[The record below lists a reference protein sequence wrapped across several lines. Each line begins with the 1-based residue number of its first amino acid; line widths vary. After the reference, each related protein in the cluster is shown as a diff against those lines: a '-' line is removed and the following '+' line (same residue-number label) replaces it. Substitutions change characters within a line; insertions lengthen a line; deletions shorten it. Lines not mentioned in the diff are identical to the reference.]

1 MNRVDCIFKK
11 DIFKKYLNCNVPID
25 TIILFL
31 CLEHFHT
38 HRTAKMSIFGCA
50 TGHAVFKLQGEGKL
64 DRKDKVNSGIK
75 DTKMNK
81 SLKFATNVFNQNF
94 AIVKVKTIT

>member
-1 MNRVDCIFKK
+1 MHFQKGYFQKVFKLQCPNRFHYSIFSV
-11 DIFKKYLNCNVPID
+11 LN
-25 TIILFL
+25 TS
-31 CLEHFHT
+31 T
-38 HRTAKMSIFGCA
+38 RTLAIMSIFGCA

-81 SLKFATNVFNQNF
+81 SMKFATNVFYQNF
-94 AIVKVKTIT
+94 AIVKL